1 MAEFPNFNRFENK
14 DYEKNPFEKLTN
26 LENQFNPEL
35 AREKFEQANPE
46 NKIETTRESVFNNF
60 ENTAEKLKED
70 EISELIASADLTVY
84 ERLNPT
90 NSKEAKEDF
99 LNNPDLIHP
108 NYEYGNLNKQ
118 EIETNLDNLEKA
130 KAELESAELSSGKRR
145 LLEYLADDCFK
156 KNDFLVANL
165 AYNTV
170 TQPETKKL
178 AAEHHKEA
186 KILLNCS
193 IKLVQCQK
201 PEAKDLNQS
210 QKLLNV
216 SRK

>member
-1 MAEFPNFNRFENK
+1 MAEFPNFIRFKNNHYNENS
-14 DYEKNPFEKLTN
+14 FEKLTN

-46 NKIETTRESVFNNF
+46 NKIETTRESVFNDS

-90 NSKEAKEDF
+90 NAKEAKEEF

-118 EIETNLDNLEKA
+118 EIENNLNSLEKA
-130 KAELESAELSSGKRR
+130 KAELESAE
-145 LLEYLADDCFK
+145 
-156 KNDFLVANL
+156 
-165 AYNTV
+165 
-170 TQPETKKL
+170 
-178 AAEHHKEA
+178 
-186 KILLNCS
+186 
-193 IKLVQCQK
+193 
-201 PEAKDLNQS
+201 
-210 QKLLNV
+210 
-216 SRK
+216 

>member
-1 MAEFPNFNRFENK
+1 MAEFPNFNRFENSN
-14 DYEKNPFEKLTN
+14 YEENTFEKLTN

-46 NKIETTRESVFNNF
+46 NKIETTREVNFDNF

-90 NSKEAKEDF
+90 NAKEAKEEF
-99 LNNPDLIHP
+99 LNNPDLVHP
-108 NYEYGNLNKQ
+108 NYEYGNLDKQ
-118 EIETNLDNLEKA
+118 EIENNLSSLEKA

-145 LLEYLADDCFK
+145 LLEYLDDDCLK
-156 KNDFLVANL
+156 KNDFLVAHL

-170 TQPETKKL
+170 TQPETK
-178 AAEHHKEA
+178 
-186 KILLNCS
+186 
-193 IKLVQCQK
+193 
-201 PEAKDLNQS
+201 
-210 QKLLNV
+210 
-216 SRK
+216 